1 MKKQISLLF
10 LALFSVTQI
19 SAYDSKKVP
28 DRTSTQII
36 KWSGALL
43 PAAASAYLFY
53 NTDFSKDPKTQDAD
67 VVSKIFYGL
76 FATGFTLSVGWVG
89 YHVANW
95 FTKEGKLEW
104 AINMLNRIEQDT
116 LIKALEESDKVE
128 DAVKKVF
135 SCSKYPLV
143 DALDRLDRYQF
154 GLKQSES
161 ILQDMQKNSAD
172 LVQLQIIAQEQ
183 LPRIKPL
190 LEMVITTIEA
200 LRSLP
205 GFLDQVHLKE
215 MCTEMAE
222 SNYDCD

>member
-10 LALFSVTQI
+10 LALFSVTQVF
-19 SAYDSKKVP
+19 AYDSKIPV
-28 DRTSTQII
+28 RTSTQII

-53 NTDFSKDPKTQDAD
+53 NTDFSKDPKTQNAD

-76 FATGFTLSVGWVG
+76 FATGFTVSVGWIG

-128 DAVKKVF
+128 DVSKKVF
-135 SCSKYPLV
+135 SFSRYPLA
-143 DALDRLDRYQF
+143 DAFDKLDRYQR
-154 GLKQSES
+154 GLKRSES
-161 ILQDMQKNSAD
+161 ILQDMQKNSDD

-190 LEMVITTIEA
+190 LAVITTTIES
-200 LRSLP
+200 LRNIP

-215 MCTEMAE
+215 IYTEMAE
-222 SNYDCD
+222 SNYDCE

>member
-10 LALFSVTQI
+10 LALFSVTQV
-19 SAYDSKKVP
+19 SAYDSKIPV
-28 DRTSTQII
+28 RTSTQII

-53 NTDFSKDPKTQDAD
+53 NTDFSKDPKTQNAD

-76 FATGFTLSVGWVG
+76 FATGFTVSVGWVG

-128 DAVKKVF
+128 DVSKKVF
-135 SCSKYPLV
+135 SFSRYPLA
-143 DALDRLDRYQF
+143 DAFDKLDRYQR
-154 GLKQSES
+154 GLKRAES
-161 ILQDMQKNSAD
+161 ILQDMQKNSDD

-190 LEMVITTIEA
+190 LAVITTTIES
-200 LRSLP
+200 LRNIP

-215 MCTEMAE
+215 IYTEMAE
-222 SNYDCD
+222 SNYDCE

>member
-10 LALFSVTQI
+10 LALFSVTQV
-19 SAYDSKKVP
+19 SAYDSKIPV
-28 DRTSTQII
+28 RTSTQII

-53 NTDFSKDPKTQDAD
+53 NMDFSKDPKTQDAD
-67 VVSKIFYGL
+67 VFSKIFFSL
-76 FATGFTLSVGWVG
+76 FATGFTASVGWIG

-104 AINMLNRIEQDT
+104 AMNMLNRIEQDT

-128 DAVKKVF
+128 DASRKVF
-135 SCSKYPLV
+135 SFSRYPLA
-143 DALDRLDRYQF
+143 DAFDKLGQYQRL
-154 GLKQSES
+154 LKRSES
-161 ILQDMQKNSAD
+161 ILQDMQKNSDD

-190 LEMVITTIEA
+190 LAVITTTIES
-200 LRSLP
+200 LRNIP

-215 MCTEMAE
+215 IYTEMAE
-222 SNYDCD
+222 SNYDCE